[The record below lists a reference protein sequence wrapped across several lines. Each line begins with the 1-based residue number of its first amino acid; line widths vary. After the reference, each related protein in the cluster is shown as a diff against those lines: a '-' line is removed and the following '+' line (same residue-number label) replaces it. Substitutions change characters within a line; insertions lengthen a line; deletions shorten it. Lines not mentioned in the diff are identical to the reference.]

1 MGAAAEVIKIEGE
14 QEAERMRLLREK
26 LIEKVTHLV
35 PDVKV
40 NGQQSGAPHIASLSF
55 YRTEGE
61 AILINLD
68 ARGICC
74 TAGSACSSGRG
85 LGSPV
90 LNAIGL
96 DQDWLRGTVRLS
108 LSRFTTEE
116 EIDYLIQSVVE
127 AVADVRS
134 LAGATA

>member
-1 MGAAAEVIKIEGE
+1 MAEQQQV
-14 QEAERMRLLREK
+14 K
-26 LIEKVTHLV
+26 L
-35 PDVKV
+35 KV
-40 NGQQSGAPHIASLSF
+40 NGQENGAPHIASLSF

-61 AILINLD
+61 SILINLD

-74 TAGSACSSGRG
+74 TAGAACSSGRG

-116 EIDYLIQSVVE
+116 EVDYLIESLAS

-134 LAGATA
+134 LASATV